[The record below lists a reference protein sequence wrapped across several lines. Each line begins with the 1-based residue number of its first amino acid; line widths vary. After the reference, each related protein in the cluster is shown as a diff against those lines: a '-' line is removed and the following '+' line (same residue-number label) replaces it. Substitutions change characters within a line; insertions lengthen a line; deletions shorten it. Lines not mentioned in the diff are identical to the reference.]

1 MRKNE
6 EKKARHRRQQNCSH
20 VSFSP
25 TLIFKQRKSSEQ
37 LFLRRSWSVTKR
49 VANEIGDN
57 SRSCTAAAAAAAAG
71 TVAAVA
77 VAAATGLSSAVL
89 EPFTA
94 QRPLF
99 QSVAAPV
106 SLLFS
111 PISR

>member
-57 SRSCTAAAAAAAAG
+57 SRSCTAAAAAG

>member
-57 SRSCTAAAAAAAAG
+57 SRSCTAA
-71 TVAAVA
+71 
-77 VAAATGLSSAVL
+77 TGLSSAVL